1 VNDSILL
8 VDDDPGVIQ
17 LLGRI
22 LAPVGD
28 LRFATNGEDALRL
41 AAELPPDLIL
51 LDAEMQG
58 MSGYRVMDSLK
69 ARPEMIDVPVIFV
82 TGHAEPAFEVSAFE
96 AGAADFIAK
105 PFRAALVLA
114 RVTTQL
120 RLKRLTDQL
129 RMAAATDALTGV
141 ANRRKFDALL
151 EQEWQRARRGADP
164 LSLLLIDVDH
174 FKRYNDRYGH
184 PKGDQVLRQVAQA
197 LVNAVRRT
205 ADLVARCGGEE
216 FGLLLPQTAR
226 AGAHNVAQR
235 VLNDVKS
242 LDIVHAD
249 SPTASQLSVSIGI
262 ASYDENSVCWV
273 SNPAEVRYIDDER
286 RLPATA
292 SDLVVA
298 ADRAL
303 YSAKR
308 AGRAQCVLADM
319 AKVVGDSPMMQTQP
333 VTAGRRRRG

>member
-22 LAPVGD
+22 LATVGD

-41 AAELPPDLIL
+41 AEESPPDLIL

-69 ARPEMIDVPVIFV
+69 ARPEMVDVPVIFV

-120 RLKRLTDQL
+120 RLKRMTDQL
-129 RMAAATDALTGV
+129 RMAAATDGLTGV
-141 ANRRKFDALL
+141 ANRRKFDAIL

-184 PKGDQVLRQVAQA
+184 PKGDQILRSVAET

-216 FGLLLPQTAR
+216 FGVLLPQTAR
-226 AGAHNVAQR
+226 AGAQNVAQR
-235 VLNDVKS
+235 VLNDVRS
-242 LDIVHAD
+242 LDIAHAD
-249 SPTASQLSVSIGI
+249 SPTARHLSVSIGI
-262 ASYDENSVCWV
+262 ASYDENSSCWV
-273 SNPAEVRYIDDER
+273 SNPADVRYIDDER
-286 RLPATA
+286 RLPCTA
-292 SDLVVA
+292 SDLVVT

-308 AGRAQCVLADM
+308 AGRAQAVLQDM
-319 AKVVGDSPMMQTQP
+319 AKIEGDSPMTQP
-333 VTAGRRRRG
+333 ATAAQRRRG